1 MWLMALVAIN
11 SMKNFRIFGDYSKR
25 DAFLP
30 NKMIRVDFLRNL
42 KPDFAKSKAVLTEE
56 IMQKAYFAVSQKVN
70 IVFEEGID
78 DESFIRYLKASDAA
92 YFNEIEMPSSARSLH
107 DKQIQNDLVEI
118 YKKLMP
124 SRLKKKEN
132 RKKRTLINWISK
144 LPVQNKVLFYSI
156 RKENELEG
164 NLKAI
169 YDSIEGNKI
178 ICAHMLPHDS
188 LWKLKMYYE
197 FATSKVIIVDDYAR
211 YLRLFP
217 MTEICNAD
225 LKRLVWRL
233 K

>member
-1 MWLMALVAIN
+1 MNLDVFDSVVNINIGDKAVMCSWHNRAMN

-118 YKKLMP
+118 YKKL
-124 SRLKKKEN
+124 SAIKLKKKEN
-132 RKKRTLINWISK
+132 RKKRTLSNWI
-144 LPVQNKVLFYSI
+144 KVNFLCRIKFYSTVFEK
-156 RKENELEG
+156 RMNWKS

-169 YDSIEGNKI
+169 YDSF
-178 ICAHMLPHDS
+178 D
-188 LWKLKMYYE
+188 
-197 FATSKVIIVDDYAR
+197 
-211 YLRLFP
+211 
-217 MTEICNAD
+217 
-225 LKRLVWRL
+225 
-233 K
+233 